1 LMSQVPD
8 VWFVQRL
15 YVAYLALCKWRHWS
29 SFNSIGRSLRAV
41 IAQAIDS
48 IYLRLQSELL

>member
-1 LMSQVPD
+1 MSQVPD

-15 YVAYLALCKWRHWS
+15 YVAYLALCKWSHWS

>member
-1 LMSQVPD
+1 M
-8 VWFVQRL
+8 FGL
-15 YVAYLALCKWRHWS
+15 YNVYHVAYLALWKSSAWS

-41 IAQAIDS
+41 ITQAIDS